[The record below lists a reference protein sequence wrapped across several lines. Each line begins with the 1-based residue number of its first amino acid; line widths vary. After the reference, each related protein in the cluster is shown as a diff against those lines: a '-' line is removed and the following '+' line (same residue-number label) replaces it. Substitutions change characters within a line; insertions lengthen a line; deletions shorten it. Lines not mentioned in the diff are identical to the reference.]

1 MTSLVEKTN
10 VKHYLMILQN
20 KTYHLILVTKN
31 TIITYAKKYQDKQ
44 MNEEYLQ
51 NQRLLEQKIDEHSK
65 KANTFFK
72 RLNIFSFFSLSISNK
87 FNLMDKYVNS
97 SYFRRK
103 YMELKYIPEDIIKDY
118 KKNRFA
124 YMAHKVLNFFS
135 IKRILRMNST
145 KKKLKHL
152 LINLTI
158 LYIIYLVINIC
169 YYRLKSN
176 KIDNQYKE
184 TLKLFKELK
193 AQNDEILKNNQMIME
208 ENIRLR
214 KRDN

>member
-1 MTSLVEKTN
+1 
-10 VKHYLMILQN
+10 
-20 KTYHLILVTKN
+20 
-31 TIITYAKKYQDKQ
+31 
-44 MNEEYLQ
+44 
-51 NQRLLEQKIDEHSK
+51 
-65 KANTFFK
+65 
-72 RLNIFSFFSLSISNK
+72 LSISNK
-87 FNLMDKYVNS
+87 FNLMDKYINS

-118 KKNRFA
+118 KKHRSA

>member
-31 TIITYAKKYQDKQ
+31 TIVTYAKKYQDKQ

-51 NQRLLEQKIDEHSK
+51 KQRYLEQKIDEHSK

-72 RLNIFSFFSLSISNK
+72 RFNIFSFFSLSISNK
-87 FNLMDKYVNS
+87 FNLMDKYINS

-118 KKNRFA
+118 KKHRFA

>member
-31 TIITYAKKYQDKQ
+31 TIVTYAKKYQDKQ

-51 NQRLLEQKIDEHSK
+51 KQRYLEQKIDEHSK

-72 RLNIFSFFSLSISNK
+72 RFNIFSFFSLSISNK
-87 FNLMDKYVNS
+87 FNLMDKYINS

-118 KKNRFA
+118 KKHRFA
-124 YMAHKVLNFFS
+124 YMAHKVL
-135 IKRILRMNST
+135 KP
-145 KKKLKHL
+145 
-152 LINLTI
+152 
-158 LYIIYLVINIC
+158 
-169 YYRLKSN
+169 
-176 KIDNQYKE
+176 
-184 TLKLFKELK
+184 
-193 AQNDEILKNNQMIME
+193 
-208 ENIRLR
+208 
-214 KRDN
+214 